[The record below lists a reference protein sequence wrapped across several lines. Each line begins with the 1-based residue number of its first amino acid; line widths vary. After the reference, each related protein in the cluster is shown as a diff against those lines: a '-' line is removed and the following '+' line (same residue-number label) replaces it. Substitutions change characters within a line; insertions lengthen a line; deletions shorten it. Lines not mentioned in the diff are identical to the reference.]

1 MKTLL
6 VASISSDKSKA
17 THEGAIRGLVGIGGG
32 KVEGSGVKVVG
43 VGL

>member
-17 THEGAIRGLVGIGGG
+17 TQEGAIRGLVGIGGG
-32 KVEGSGVKVVG
+32 KERTGGG
-43 VGL
+43 